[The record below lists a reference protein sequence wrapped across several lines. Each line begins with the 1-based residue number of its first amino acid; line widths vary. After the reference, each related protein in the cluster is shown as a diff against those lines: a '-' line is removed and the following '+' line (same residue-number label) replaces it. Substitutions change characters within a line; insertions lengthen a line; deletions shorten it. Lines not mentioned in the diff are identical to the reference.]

1 MQMDPTAPAV
11 PEPPPLPP
19 AIELSFRKAGFWRRV
34 LALFIDSIILA
45 IVGWVLGFLFAD
57 MFLRMGGWERWIGFA
72 IASLYFAPLNSRLG
86 GGQTIGKRALQ
97 IRVVSKTGALLS
109 LGRSGARST
118 VLMLPYFLNG
128 MPIPMTF
135 LNTGGSALFSV
146 IVFGGGLAILYLIVF
161 NAKTR
166 QSLHD
171 LAAGSYVV
179 QTGSEAAEKPR
190 MWAGH
195 YAVVAFI
202 LTLTGA
208 GSFLLTR
215 FVKDLIP
222 KEMFR
227 AREALMRQ
235 PEVSTAG
242 IMAGQQAF
250 FGTNGQRVSTN
261 VTAIVRLNRRI
272 QNKEEEARK
281 LVRILLDGYP
291 DAATKDSITMTLV
304 EGYDLGIA
312 SWSSRRAFNYSTAEW
327 RRQLGWARP
336 RAARGREIGEKKRGR
351 ARRAEEEE
359 GEMKTVINDLTHKHE

>member
-1 MQMDPTAPAV
+1 MDPTAPEL
-11 PEPPPLPP
+11 PESSSQPP

-195 YAVVAFI
+195 YVFVAAI
-202 LTLTGA
+202 LALTGA
-208 GSFLLTR
+208 VPLLLAG
-215 FVKDLIP
+215 FVKDWLP
-222 KEMFR
+222 KGI
-227 AREALMRQ
+227 ALAYEAMLHE
-235 PEVSTAG
+235 PEVASAQVV
-242 IMAGQQAF
+242 AGQTAF
-250 FGTNGQRVSTN
+250 WGTNGQRVVTG
-261 VTAIVRLNRRI
+261 VTASVRLNRRI
-272 QNKEEEARK
+272 QNHEAEAGK
-281 LVRILLDGYP
+281 LVRILFDKYP
-291 DAATKDSITMTLV
+291 DAGTKDSITILLA
-304 EGYDLGIA
+304 EGYDLGIS
-312 SWSSRRAFNYSTAEW
+312 SWFFRQGFNYSPEQW
-327 RRQLGWARP
+327 RQRLASASPTPSPTP
-336 RAARGREIGEKKRGR
+336 R
-351 ARRAEEEE
+351 
-359 GEMKTVINDLTHKHE
+359 